1 MNEVGHGESVRM
13 IRDSVGAIAPVGGD
27 LKRIRA
33 LRADP
38 LGFDRA
44 MWAQVVDLGWLTL
57 LLDEEQGGLGLGVRE
72 LAAIG
77 EELGAALV
85 PEPVMA
91 VIAMVPLLTVSDRQS
106 VLDGTRIVVPAW
118 REAMAGLDE
127 QPRTSVK
134 NARVTGTKILVAAA
148 VAADAFVVS
157 TDGGAV
163 LIDRRASGVEL
174 EHTRTQDGGHS
185 ATLKMTAAP
194 CTPVT
199 GDFAKAIEMLS
210 LAHSGYL
217 LGASERAFQMTLDYL
232 GIRKQF
238 GRLIGSF
245 QVLQHRA
252 AEAKIQLALSRAVL
266 DEAIA
271 DVEQRA
277 SRLDRL
283 RSGSRALA
291 RMSDTAMLIAREAV
305 QMHGAI
311 GITDEH
317 DIGLFCRKILTIY
330 NHFGSSSM
338 NRSRYLASLQKKVAA

>member
-1 MNEVGHGESVRM
+1 MNETDRSESVRM

-33 LRADP
+33 LRGDSR
-38 LGFDRA
+38 GVDRA
-44 MWAQVVDLGWLTL
+44 VWRQVVDLGWLTL
-57 LLDEEQGGLGLGVRE
+57 LLEEDRGGLGLGVRE

-85 PEPVMA
+85 PEPVTA
-91 VIAMVPLLTVSDRQS
+91 VAAMVPLLEGSARQS
-106 VLDGTRIVVPAW
+106 VLDGTWIVVPAW
-118 REAMAGLDE
+118 REVITRPDHK
-127 QPRTSVK
+127 PRTAV
-134 NARVTGTKILVAAA
+134 NDARVTGTKLLVASAA
-148 VAADAFVVS
+148 AADAFVVS
-157 TDGGAV
+157 TASGAV
-163 LIDRRASGVEL
+163 LVDRGADGVEL
-174 EHTRTQDGGHS
+174 ALKRTQDGGHS
-185 ATLKMTAAP
+185 GTLTMIDAV
-194 CTPVT
+194 CTPVA
-199 GDFAKAIEMLS
+199 GDLTASLQMLS

-271 DVEQRA
+271 DIERCA
-277 SRLDRL
+277 SSQDQM

-291 RMSDTAMLIAREAV
+291 RVSDTAMLIAREAV

-330 NHFGSSSM
+330 NHFGSASA
-338 NRSRYLASLQKKVAA
+338 NRSRYLASLQLESAA